1 MQMAVTTGKRE
12 CRLSADGV
20 SFLGERDSQV
30 IHQEREGEGG
40 RKVWGQR
47 RKRRQETVGW
57 ERVR

>member
-47 RKRRQETVGW
+47 RKRRQETVG
-57 ERVR
+57 

>member
-12 CRLSADGV
+12 RRLSADGV

-40 RKVWGQR
+40 RRFGDR
-47 RKRRQETVGW
+47 GESEGRKQLAGSE
-57 ERVR
+57 